1 MTLVNTQLTYI
12 LHKRNYRESSQ
23 ILEIFSRDYGRLS
36 LLSRGSRGPKS
47 KIAGN
52 LQLFSPLLISWQPKA
67 SLPVTRGIDRA
78 DIKPPVLGHRALLSA
93 MYINELLM
101 YLLHRHDVQSDIF
114 DLYHQTLYRL
124 EHADRLEIA
133 LRRFELHLL
142 KYLGFGL
149 VLDKDADSGLPVHA
163 HQNYHYHIEHGPVI
177 CSGTDTVVGRSGSLP
192 VLQGQTLL
200 LLMQEEFQQLQ
211 QNRSQRQQ
219 VKLLMRHV
227 ISFYLNGRPLKSRE
241 LFSPPQASMY

>member
-1 MTLVNTQLTYI
+1 MASVNTQLTYI
-12 LHKRNYRESSQ
+12 LHKRKYRESSQ

-36 LLSRGSRGPKS
+36 LLSRGSRGAKS

-67 SLPVTRGIDRA
+67 NLPCTRGIDRA
-78 DIKPPVLGHRALLSA
+78 DIKAPVLCHRALLSA

-114 DLYHQTLYRL
+114 DLYHQTLYML
-124 EHADRLEIA
+124 ENADMLEIA

-142 KYLGFGL
+142 EYLGFGL
-149 VLDKDADSGLPVHA
+149 MLDKDADSGLPVHTQ
-163 HQNYHYHIEHGPVI
+163 QNYYYHIEHGPVV
-177 CSGTDTVVGRSGSLP
+177 CNDTDIIAGQAGPLP

-200 LLMQEEFQQLQ
+200 LLMQEEFQQIQ

-227 ISFYLNGRPLKSRE
+227 ISFHLNGRSLKSRE
-241 LFSPPQASMY
+241 LFLPPRLPG